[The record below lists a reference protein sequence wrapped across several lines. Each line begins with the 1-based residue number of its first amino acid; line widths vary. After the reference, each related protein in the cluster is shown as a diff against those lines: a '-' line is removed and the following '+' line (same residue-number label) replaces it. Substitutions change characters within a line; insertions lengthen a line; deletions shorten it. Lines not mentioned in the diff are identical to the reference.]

1 MMLLDIESIL
11 SDCDI
16 LEDICVLECKNFKT
30 QKYER
35 IFKGQL
41 IINDEKKISII
52 ICIPEK
58 WYRDLVDIYIEDYD
72 KIEFLPHIDNKGKLC
87 LFELEGILID
97 QNLPGILLQ
106 SLFRARDI
114 LADGFS
120 KNNAEDFIK
129 EFELYWCQLPEIR
142 MLNFVV
148 PVGDCC
154 KIVKCTLKKHPQR
167 KREKQFEYL
176 KRIHSSTIYVG
187 ETVDVLKRW
196 KLGKTSIINAAYFII
211 TPAVKIFPPDIRKP
225 VSLAFL
231 NELLKYVSSKDI
243 VNILP
248 SLSKNKV
255 IIFEIRQPMGILNFI
270 GFLVEDGRLEK
281 SDGTYSLSSV
291 SRLQPLAVHRS
302 DKKYLMMR
310 AAQPDINAKKKIL
323 VVGCGSIGGYLT
335 YELAKIG
342 FEDIT
347 IVDDDYLF
355 EENIFRHIL
364 GMEYVSKYKCV
375 AMEEY
380 IRKNIPEVSI
390 KSLVAKFEDAVLDE
404 DIGLKDYDMIISATG
419 NHNLNRWL
427 NSYVFNHR
435 IDVPI
440 IYAWNE
446 VYGIGNHIAY
456 FRYGNNGC
464 YECLFGR
471 DEITGELYDKSSYC
485 EPGQKIVQNVGGCG
499 KTYVPYGDMISL
511 KTALMCTEIIRDVL
525 SGELVDNLLVSVKGD
540 DSFFKAQGLKTS
552 GRYLRQKE
560 CVKKLIGKQ
569 ISNVECGVCG
579 GN

>member
-30 QKYER
+30 QNYER

-58 WYRDLVDIYIEDYD
+58 WYRDLVDIYIENYD

-106 SLFRARDI
+106 SLFRARNI
-114 LADGFS
+114 LEDGFS

-129 EFELYWCQLPEIR
+129 EFELYWCQLPGIR

-154 KIVKCTLKKHPQR
+154 KIVKCTSKKPTQR
-167 KREKQFEYL
+167 KKEKQFEYL
-176 KRIHSSTIYVG
+176 KRVHSSTIYVG
-187 ETVDVLKRW
+187 ENVDVLKRW

-243 VNILP
+243 SNTLP

-255 IIFEIRQPMGILNFI
+255 IIFEIKQPMGIINFI

-281 SDGTYSLSSV
+281 NDGTYSLSSV

-302 DKKYLMMR
+302 DKRYLMMR
-310 AAQPDINAKKKIL
+310 AAQPDINDKKKIL
-323 VVGCGSIGGYLT
+323 VVGCGSIGGYLI

-364 GMEYVSKYKCV
+364 GMECV
-375 AMEEY
+375 
-380 IRKNIPEVSI
+380 
-390 KSLVAKFEDAVLDE
+390 
-404 DIGLKDYDMIISATG
+404 
-419 NHNLNRWL
+419 
-427 NSYVFNHR
+427 
-435 IDVPI
+435 
-440 IYAWNE
+440 
-446 VYGIGNHIAY
+446 
-456 FRYGNNGC
+456 
-464 YECLFGR
+464 
-471 DEITGELYDKSSYC
+471 
-485 EPGQKIVQNVGGCG
+485 
-499 KTYVPYGDMISL
+499 
-511 KTALMCTEIIRDVL
+511 
-525 SGELVDNLLVSVKGD
+525 
-540 DSFFKAQGLKTS
+540 
-552 GRYLRQKE
+552 
-560 CVKKLIGKQ
+560 
-569 ISNVECGVCG
+569 
-579 GN
+579 